1 MNYYRGHIDISIK
14 AESED
19 RAQWIMHEI
28 GCLVNSE
35 QPGTHSLTAE
45 HIIARPSGVAF
56 LREVPEAED
65 YEGEQVDC
73 KWDDYP
79 STDTRLGEQG

>member
-45 HIIARPSGVAF
+45 QISHYDIFAAD
-56 LREVPEAED
+56 AAN
-65 YEGEQVDC
+65 
-73 KWDDYP
+73 
-79 STDTRLGEQG
+79 